1 MNYNNLEEKIL
12 EKDFIIASLEEKIK
26 ELESE
31 KNKLNNQYVLILDEL
46 NNQKEVS
53 NRYIEWYET
62 IANSTTWRL
71 TKPLRKIIDSR
82 K

>member
-1 MNYNNLEEKIL
+1 MDYNDLEEKIL

-31 KNKLNNQYVLILDEL
+31 KDKLNNQYAMIVDEL
-46 NNQKEVS
+46 NNQKEIS
-53 NRYIEWYET
+53 NRYIEWYEI